1 MSAIFDIGTILHW
14 LACVGVFLANFL
26 IYEFVVFGGW
36 MLAIM
41 PFMKSDRISEETE
54 QRIMDIGIVIAI
66 MIFAVLIVF
75 YTADVFRLIPL
86 PKK

>member
-1 MSAIFDIGTILHW
+1 
-14 LACVGVFLANFL
+14 
-26 IYEFVVFGGW
+26 
-36 MLAIM
+36 
-41 PFMKSDRISEETE
+41 
-54 QRIMDIGIVIAI
+54 MDIGIVIAS